1 MIITALTP
9 QKRRPNRVSVFID
22 GAFAFGLERTDAERC
37 NLIEGA
43 AINDEQ
49 LSRLLDEVVFARA
62 RDTAL
67 RYLSYKQRT
76 LKEVYKRLREDEY
89 PPAVIKRVLILMVKF
104 RYINDRQYAKDY
116 IEARTRAYYGAY
128 RIKQE
133 LKFKGVSADNIAY
146 AFEQAELDETANI
159 VNLIKRGR
167 KSFSV
172 DALRRRG
179 FSNTHINEAFQILK
193 D

>member
-1 MIITALTP
+1 MTINAG
-9 QKRRPNRVSVFID
+9 Q
-22 GAFAFGLERTDAERC
+22 LEH
-37 NLIEGA
+37 
-43 AINDEQ
+43 
-49 LSRLLDEVVFARA
+49 LLDEVIFTRA

-67 RYLSYKQRT
+67 RYLSYKPRT
-76 LKEVYKRLREDEY
+76 LKEVYKRLRGDDY
-89 PPAVIKRVLILMVKF
+89 PAAVIKRVLILMVKF

-116 IEARTRAYYGAY
+116 IESRARAHYGAY

-133 LKFKGVSADNIAY
+133 LRTKGVSADNIAH
-146 AFEQAELDETANI
+146 AFERAELDETASI
-159 VNLIKRGR
+159 IKFIERGR
-167 KSFSV
+167 KNIST